1 MYAVTLVTSTKMRNA
16 NEFRMKKY
24 KKIKWETAGG
34 VEPLIRIFRT
44 CLRSAHQGSCDFSLP
59 AAKIQTFFYIQRK
72 KKKIAIIGNKKMF
85 RPYPVLPL
93 QGSTFTSE
101 CRKYRIGEGRDLW
114 RRVPKHFKRLS
125 YLEGNSTRTTL
136 WWVGTTALIILG
148 SNHPVSVSW
157 PMAPKESY
165 TATKTTLQNYKIL
178 SIYKEKTYY

>member
-1 MYAVTLVTSTKMRNA
+1 MGSNHSSGSFEPAYVPHIRALAISH
-16 NEFRMKKY
+16 FRLQKY
-24 KKIKWETAGG
+24 K
-34 VEPLIRIFRT
+34 L
-44 CLRSAHQGSCDFSLP
+44 
-59 AAKIQTFFYIQRK
+59 FFTYKEK
-72 KKKIAIIGNKKMF
+72 KMAIIGNKKMF

>member
-1 MYAVTLVTSTKMRNA
+1 MQVN
-16 NEFRMKKY
+16 
-24 KKIKWETAGG
+24 
-34 VEPLIRIFRT
+34 P
-44 CLRSAHQGSCDFSLP
+44 
-59 AAKIQTFFYIQRK
+59 FFYIQRK
-72 KKKIAIIGNKKMF
+72 KKKMAIIGNKKMF

-148 SNHPVSVSW
+148 SNHPVSVCR

>member
-1 MYAVTLVTSTKMRNA
+1 M
-16 NEFRMKKY
+16 
-24 KKIKWETAGG
+24 
-34 VEPLIRIFRT
+34 
-44 CLRSAHQGSCDFSLP
+44 
-59 AAKIQTFFYIQRK
+59 
-72 KKKIAIIGNKKMF
+72 AIIWNKKMF

-114 RRVPKHFKRLS
+114 RRVPKHFKSLS

-148 SNHPVSVSW
+148 SNHPVSVCR

-165 TATKTTLQNYKIL
+165 TATKTTLQNYKL
-178 SIYKEKTYY
+178 FLTCKEKSYHYSFFRYWHSPAAAASSGNTDRNSGQSRTIGGSVGNIVDTLINLFA

>member
-1 MYAVTLVTSTKMRNA
+1 
-16 NEFRMKKY
+16 
-24 KKIKWETAGG
+24 
-34 VEPLIRIFRT
+34 
-44 CLRSAHQGSCDFSLP
+44 
-59 AAKIQTFFYIQRK
+59 
-72 KKKIAIIGNKKMF
+72 MF

-148 SNHPVSVSW
+148 SNHPVSVRR

-165 TATKTTLQNYKIL
+165 TATKTTLQKYKL
-178 SIYKEKTYY
+178 FLTY